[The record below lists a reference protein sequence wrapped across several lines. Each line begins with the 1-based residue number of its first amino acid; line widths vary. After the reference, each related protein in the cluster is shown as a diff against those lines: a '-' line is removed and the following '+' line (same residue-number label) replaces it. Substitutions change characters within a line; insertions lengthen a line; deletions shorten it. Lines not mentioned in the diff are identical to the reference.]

1 MKWKIYRYEP
11 TVKPRPRIIPT
22 NNQFRKLRSLH
33 HFLILQKNEVI
44 EKELFINKT

>member
-11 TVKPRPRIIPT
+11 TVKPTPRIMPT
-22 NNQFRKLRSLH
+22 NNQFLRMMLRSLH

-44 EKELFINKT
+44 EKERP